1 MNLIIIIILIVIIN
15 IPFGYW
21 RANVKRFS
29 LQWFL
34 AVHLPVP
41 LIIMLRVSSG
51 IILEPIS
58 FSILIL
64 AFFSGQL
71 VGKKIFE
78 RMRISSMVPLTS
90 CLVMDIIRKRNSL

>member
-1 MNLIIIIILIVIIN
+1 MNLIILLVFIIIIN

-34 AVHLPVP
+34 AIHLPVL
-41 LIIMLRVSSG
+41 LIILLRISSG
-51 IILEPIS
+51 IVLEPIS
-58 FSILIL
+58 FAILIL

-90 CLVMDIIRKRNSL
+90 CLVMDIIRKRNS